1 MMLTEGKYL
10 SIFYLVE
17 NRLVR
22 HWKMHGLIV
31 RNIIRRTRGPA
42 AAAIRVVNQG
52 KTAGFP

>member
-1 MMLTEGKYL
+1 MLTEGKYL

-31 RNIIRRTRGPA
+31 RNIIRRTRGSA

>member
-1 MMLTEGKYL
+1 MLTEGKYL

-31 RNIIRRTRGPA
+31 RNIIRRTGGPA
-42 AAAIRVVNQG
+42 AAAIRVINQG
-52 KTAGFP
+52 NTTGFP